1 MERRM
6 ARVGEV
12 WAICRALILAKN
24 KSRAGAADDL
34 FARLEEK
41 YGGGGKKKEKST
53 PTKVEKWESLEE
65 EVIKA
70 VCKIVP
76 VYIACR

>member
-1 MERRM
+1 M
-6 ARVGEV
+6 GDLQ
-12 WAICRALILAKN
+12 ALILAKN

-53 PTKVEKWESLEE
+53 PTKVKSGK
-65 EVIKA
+65 VSK
-70 VCKIVP
+70 KK
-76 VYIACR
+76 